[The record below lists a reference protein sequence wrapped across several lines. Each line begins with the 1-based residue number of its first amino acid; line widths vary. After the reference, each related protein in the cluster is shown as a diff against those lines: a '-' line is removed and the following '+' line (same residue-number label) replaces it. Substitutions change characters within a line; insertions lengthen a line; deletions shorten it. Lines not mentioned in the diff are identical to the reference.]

1 MYKFNFTDR
10 HGVTRRECISMSGR
24 YYDAVEFIDT
34 SIVEQIEMK
43 MIRPSEFAVRD
54 QFLKDDSQDETL
66 MNSIK
71 EHGLLQPILV
81 RPLSHGFEIVA
92 GHRRFKTCRSL
103 RWRFVPCKIRE
114 MTDKQAFEIQ
124 LTENIQRKSM
134 DPVEEAEAFRRYVV
148 DFGWG
153 GMSELAKKIGKSEE
167 YVSHRIQLLK
177 LSPEIKEQIIRSNIN
192 VSQALELTNMP
203 SNRQAEIVNYVM
215 NNNPTV
221 KQIREVKALVREDIS
236 ERLPRRGDLSK
247 KVCVLQTTK
256 KTSLTLKLAL
266 ARIDTLIEEVHKTVE
281 AEQRGEILNFL
292 MGLRL
297 RIHNMID
304 ECIRFKIMAMKS
316 EASAK
321 TAGH

>member
-1 MYKFNFTDR
+1 
-10 HGVTRRECISMSGR
+10 
-24 YYDAVEFIDT
+24 VEFIDT

-43 MIRPSEFAVRD
+43 MIRPSEFTVRD
-54 QFLKDDSQDETL
+54 QFLKDCSQDETL

-92 GHRRFKTCRSL
+92 GHRRFQTCRSL

-134 DPVEEAEAFRRYVV
+134 DPIEESEAFRRYVV

-153 GMSELAKKIGKSEE
+153 GVSELAKKIGKSEE

-177 LSPEIKEQIIRSNIN
+177 LPADIKEQIINSKIN
-192 VSQALELTNMP
+192 VSQALELTSIP
-203 SNRQAEIVNYVM
+203 SDKQSEIVSYVM
-215 NNNPTV
+215 NSNPTI
-221 KQIREVKALVREDIS
+221 KQIREVKSIIKDDIS
-236 ERLPRRGDLSK
+236 RNVPCRNLSK
-247 KVCVLQTTK
+247 KVSVLKTTK
-256 KTSLTLKLAL
+256 KTSLTLRLTL
-266 ARIDTLIEEVHKTVE
+266 ARIDNLIEEVHKTIE
-281 AEQRGEILNFL
+281 AEQRAEILNFL

-297 RIHNMID
+297 RVHGMID
-304 ECIRFKIMAMKS
+304 ECIRFKHNTVKS
-316 EASAK
+316 KIE
-321 TAGH
+321 